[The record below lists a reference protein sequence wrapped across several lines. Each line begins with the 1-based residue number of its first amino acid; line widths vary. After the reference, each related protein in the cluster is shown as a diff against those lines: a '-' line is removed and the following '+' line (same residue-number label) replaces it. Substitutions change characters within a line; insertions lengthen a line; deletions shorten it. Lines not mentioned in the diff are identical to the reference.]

1 MSKEIREQID
11 RVKNWKQFLNESL
24 KDKLSFLEGKP
35 ISLIK
40 TLHTVGK
47 WNDEKREMDKITR
60 DEDFDGFIGKI
71 GDYEGYETP
80 GFWVMD
86 DNGKMKGFV
95 MYDKKTDDFVE
106 GNSMYHY
113 TYQGKTEKDKRIL
126 QLFLDNL
133 S

>member
-1 MSKEIREQID
+1 MSKEMREQID

-47 WNDEKREMDKITR
+47 WNDEKREMDKVTR
-60 DEDFDGFIGKI
+60 DEVFDGVIGQI

-86 DNGKMKGFV
+86 DNGKRKGFV
-95 MYDKKTDDFVE
+95 MYDKKTGEFVE

-113 TYQGKTEKDKRIL
+113 IYQGKTEKDNRIL